1 MNKLL
6 TTLAGVLTLGITLP
20 ATAGPDFQT
29 MYQIEQTQKARQ
41 AEAATEKA
49 CESGRLVLPLDHGPH
64 ATSTPYLNQLRKE
77 RFEAEMKACKEAAAT
92 KR

>member
-1 MNKLL
+1 MNKLRI
-6 TTLAGVLTLGITLP
+6 TLAGVLALGIPLP
-20 ATAGPDFQT
+20 AVAGPDFQT
-29 MYQIEQTQKARQ
+29 MHQIEQAQKARQ
-41 AEAATEKA
+41 AEAAMEKA
-49 CESGRLVLPLDHGPH
+49 CESGRLVLLLDHGPH